1 MKTAIYVLSALAL
14 ILGGVAVALWLSP
27 AFGGNNG
34 RKICYGLYEGRMLVE
49 MTDGHGNSRFAV
61 EDGDGHTLFYV
72 PVRNCLL
79 DVRFRGGRLRFR
91 EKATGRG
98 GYVDKDGIVTF
109 MYDDK
114 RSDGYEQAVHESA
127 DFAVDS
133 KAAGGGE
140 RIDGGEAGR
149 VGEQPRALDDEDL
162 RKLKK
167 NNPFY
172 NEAVKVLSGKLS
184 VGDAGRRRV
193 ILNYCEHFRTAY
205 VTKDID
211 FLRQVFSD
219 DALIIVGNVVKV
231 VSKGGGY
238 VADKRVEYYLRTKD
252 GYLSRLQA
260 AFAANKKIDVGFSDF
275 RIMRHPTIDGI
286 YGVSLRQRYASDRY
300 SDDGWLFLLWDF
312 RDDAMPRI
320 YVRTWQP
327 AADVKGSGDVI
338 SISDF
343 NME

>member
-1 MKTAIYVLSALAL
+1 M
-14 ILGGVAVALWLSP
+14 ALWLSP
-27 AFGGNNG
+27 AFGGNKG

-109 MYDDK
+109 MYDDDK
-114 RSDGYEQAVHESA
+114 RVE
-127 DFAVDS
+127 
-133 KAAGGGE
+133 
-140 RIDGGEAGR
+140 
-149 VGEQPRALDDEDL
+149 
-162 RKLKK
+162 
-167 NNPFY
+167 
-172 NEAVKVLSGKLS
+172 
-184 VGDAGRRRV
+184 DAGRRRV